1 MFFFE
6 RRLGWRKWKEAT
18 IGRVRN
24 VEKDNKASKYMA
36 SDVLQSLSSGS
47 QACAWP
53 PPPKSGWQ
61 PVLFLWS
68 HKPNLD
74 MRRLRVVL
82 LASRGA
88 PGRMDGQAHKASWC
102 HTGLVP
108 PAYPLLPTH
117 TKQFERERSSFSG
130 EREAARQ
137 TLKLLFWTG
146 EDKSNLHDEAYT
158 SDKL

>member
-1 MFFFE
+1 MSQNWDLWGKKKKKEKDVFFE
-6 RRLGWRKWKEAT
+6 RRLGWRKWEEAT

-24 VEKDNKASKYMA
+24 VKKDNKASKYMA

-68 HKPNLD
+68 HKPNLE

-108 PAYPLLPTH
+108 PAPTH
-117 TKQFERERSSFSG
+117 CF
-130 EREAARQ
+130 
-137 TLKLLFWTG
+137 LLIR
-146 EDKSNLHDEAYT
+146 SNLKEKGPVSQGKERLHD
-158 SDKL
+158 KH